1 VSTDDDDD
9 VLDLLIV
16 TICIVLLSLLAVA
29 FAGSLRMNRLEDAC
43 TAAGGI
49 PVRTNSTTLCVK
61 EFLSYDKETG
71 Y

>member
-1 VSTDDDDD
+1 MSTDTDCVFDF
-9 VLDLLIV
+9 LIV
-16 TICIVLLSLLAVA
+16 IICIILLSLLAVA
-29 FAGSLRMNRLEDAC
+29 FASSLRMNKLEDAC

-61 EFLSYDKETG
+61 EFLSYDKDAG

>member
-1 VSTDDDDD
+1 MSTDR
-9 VLDLLIV
+9 VFNLLIV
-16 TICIVLLSLLAVA
+16 IVCIVFLSLLVAA

-61 EFLSYDKETG
+61 EFLSYDKEAG